1 MAVPVMVMI
10 TVFVHVIAIN
20 RLMWAHGRHEA
31 SSRRVII
38 YASAP
43 RSHNHSAPPHAS
55 VARPQH
61 MRRECAGPVSLRGI

>member
-43 RSHNHSAPPHAS
+43 RSHNRSARRTRLWHGRNTCEENAP
-55 VARPQH
+55 ARFL
-61 MRRECAGPVSLRGI
+61 CGG

>member
-43 RSHNHSAPPHAS
+43 AHTTIPLRRTRLWRGRNTCEENAP
-55 VARPQH
+55 ARFL
-61 MRRECAGPVSLRGI
+61 CGG